1 MRCHRSCAPGR
12 TEPGGCSRAAQR
24 SVRHD
29 PPDIQRPG
37 CREAAVRNRKSGRGE
52 ACGSRSLSVSHANRH
67 EGSHFNCVKI
77 IYLPPRA
84 HAGPMLHKHVEIR
97 RSRSRESH
105 REGRTRGP
113 NRHEQHTPRTGRFA
127 EQNLAAVGLAGRT
140 PWWGHGAAVRG
151 DPSAPDLPDTRVIG
165 RQPAASCGVLPS
177 SSGPRAAPVGATT
190 PPNCSEAPRG
200 LCRPMP
206 MPDRDPGLEKVEIL
220 TCDTRTHD
228 RQNWFQQTTPTRARA
243 CRTRRSC
250 HAPHARQITR
260 AIENKI
266 LTFARTLCGHVPRAL
281 NKGTHAPRATNVP
294 DMSPG

>member
-24 SVRHD
+24 SVRHE

-228 RQNWFQQTTPTRARA
+228 RQN
-243 CRTRRSC
+243 
-250 HAPHARQITR
+250 
-260 AIENKI
+260 
-266 LTFARTLCGHVPRAL
+266 
-281 NKGTHAPRATNVP
+281 
-294 DMSPG
+294 

>member
-1 MRCHRSCAPGR
+1 MKVPRGTGHPDRGARAPCGATDLAHQDAPNPEAVPGQRNGPCA
-12 TEPGGCSRAAQR
+12 TI
-24 SVRHD
+24 
-29 PPDIQRPG
+29 PPTYSG
-37 CREAAVRNRKSGRGE
+37 REAAVRNRKSGRG
-52 ACGSRSLSVSHANRH
+52 SRSLPVSHANRR

-190 PPNCSEAPRG
+190 PPNCSEAPPDLR
-200 LCRPMP
+200 RPTP
-206 MPDRDPGLEKVEIL
+206 MPDRGP
-220 TCDTRTHD
+220 
-228 RQNWFQQTTPTRARA
+228 
-243 CRTRRSC
+243 
-250 HAPHARQITR
+250 
-260 AIENKI
+260 
-266 LTFARTLCGHVPRAL
+266 
-281 NKGTHAPRATNVP
+281 
-294 DMSPG
+294 